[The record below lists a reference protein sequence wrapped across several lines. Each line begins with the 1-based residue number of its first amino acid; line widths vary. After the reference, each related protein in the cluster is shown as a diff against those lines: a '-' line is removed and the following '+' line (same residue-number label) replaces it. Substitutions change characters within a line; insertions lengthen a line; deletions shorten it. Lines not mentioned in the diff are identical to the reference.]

1 MTSLLPSGHHH
12 WFCHVVWPKT
22 ARSQRL
28 CRGLAVTGIRRAN
41 ASPFLAVVGVREQL
55 VINVCDMKP
64 LMQFDKKPLM
74 QFSSPRYAKLFSPEM
89 LLVAWYRVSRASGS
103 IAIAKERPPL
113 HLP

>member
-1 MTSLLPSGHHH
+1 MP
-12 WFCHVVWPKT
+12 
-22 ARSQRL
+22 RL
-28 CRGLAVTGIRRAN
+28 
-41 ASPFLAVVGVREQL
+41 FYAVVGVREQL

-74 QFSSPRYAKLFSPEM
+74 QFSSPRYAKLFSPDM
-89 LLVAWYRVSRASGS
+89 LAAWYRVTRASGS